1 MATGDL
7 NNDGILDLAS
17 TNYDG
22 NNVSILMGDE
32 KGMFKNKILD
42 IPVGQSPYGLA
53 IGDLNGDKKPDIITA
68 NFDSNNITI
77 LFNSKNN

>member
-1 MATGDL
+1 
-7 NNDGILDLAS
+7 
-17 TNYDG
+17 
-22 NNVSILMGDE
+22 MGDE